1 MDSHLAE
8 DQGNPADRLRAAA
21 EPYRSAASRDR
32 GAFTRHAGRLV
43 EVVGLDKIFE
53 TREGEQVT
61 ALSDINV
68 HIDVGEFVSVVG
80 PSGCGKSTLLRIVC
94 GLIAPTRGRVTVA
107 GAEVSKP
114 RPDVG
119 VVFQSPVL
127 LPWLTVKDNVLMPM
141 DLRERRSAE
150 SEQRARTLIEMAGL
164 AGFEAKYPFE
174 LSGGMRQRVSICRAL
189 IRKPSFLAMDEPF
202 GALDAMT
209 REGMNLELLRICRET
224 GATVLFITHSV
235 PEAVLMSDR
244 VVVMTPRPGRVA
256 DDITIELPRPR
267 SLKDYALASFNAYST
282 RIRELLGAETLG

>member
-1 MDSHLAE
+1 MDTHIAE
-8 DQGNPADRLRAAA
+8 DQESAADRLRAAA
-21 EPYRSAASRDR
+21 DLRPAAPDR
-32 GAFTRHAGRLV
+32 ESGAVARRAERLV
-43 EVVGLDKIFE
+43 EVSGLDKIFE
-53 TREGEQVT
+53 TREGARVT

-68 HIDVGEFVSVVG
+68 HINVGEFVSVVG

-107 GAEVSKP
+107 GAEVRAP
-114 RPDVG
+114 RRDVG

-127 LPWLTVKDNVLMPM
+127 LPWLTVKDNVLMPL
-141 DLRERRSAE
+141 DLRQRRSAE
-150 SEQRARTLIEMAGL
+150 SEQRAHTLIEMAGL

-189 IRKPSFLAMDEPF
+189 ICKPSFLAMDEPF

-256 DDITIELPRPR
+256 DDITIDLPRPR
-267 SLKDYALASFNAYST
+267 SLKDYALASFNAYTT